1 MKREDVF
8 FGAFSPEGREITMR
22 RSGLFIM
29 LLAPVALMLSIAPA
43 SASSEANTG
52 DLLVAL
58 AHSNRLPAGNAEIAA
73 QSLRSAGYAVPQIDL
88 TARLTERNVVE
99 VGRAMGLNLTTSR
112 PDAPFSS
119 SQVDSF
125 VASFASSLDGRDSSG
140 SNQTRGA
147 DPLEKGKGLKK
158 GLYKSRSEPL

>member
-1 MKREDVF
+1 
-8 FGAFSPEGREITMR
+8 MR
-22 RSGLFIM
+22 RPGFAV
-29 LLAPVALMLSIAPA
+29 LLAVLALIVSIAPA
-43 SASSEANTG
+43 SASSEAKAG

-58 AHSNRLPAGNAEIAA
+58 ANSQRLPAGTAEIAA
-73 QSLRSAGYAVPQIDL
+73 QSLRSAGYALPSVDVN
-88 TARLTERNVVE
+88 AALTERSVVE

-119 SQVDSF
+119 SQVEDF
-125 VASFASSLDGRDSSG
+125 VTSFATTLDGRNSSG